1 MEILSQQDL
10 EKKMIDDCKV
20 QLKASKNKT
29 EQEWLKNFIITFEE
43 PNHVVEKETVPE
55 VNKVVEEKFVKKV
68 EVKKK
73 EPFVFKTERSRVD
86 YSRYVHWCNPF
97 EPINK
102 GKLGT
107 TQGWR
112 IEKPVKQYY

>member
-1 MEILSQQDL
+1 MLD
-10 EKKMIDDCKV
+10 KCKA
-20 QLKASKNKT
+20 QLKVLINKEEREELQRFINLFKEPKNVVAK
-29 EQEWLKNFIITFEE
+29 EII
-43 PNHVVEKETVPE
+43 PET
-55 VNKVVEEKFVKKV
+55 NKVVEEQFIKKV

-86 YSRYVHWCNPF
+86 YSRYVYWCNPF

>member
-1 MEILSQQDL
+1 MQIERML
-10 EKKMIDDCKV
+10 KKV
-20 QLKASKNKT
+20 QEPKNVVAK
-29 EQEWLKNFIITFEE
+29 EII
-43 PNHVVEKETVPE
+43 PET
-55 VNKVVEEKFVKKV
+55 NKVVEEQFIKKV

-86 YSRYVHWCNPF
+86 YSRYVYWCNPF

>member
-1 MEILSQQDL
+1 MLD
-10 EKKMIDDCKV
+10 KCKA
-20 QLKASKNKT
+20 QLKVLKNK
-29 EQEWLKNFIITFEE
+29 EEREELQRFINLFEE
-43 PNHVVEKETVPE
+43 PKNVVAKEITPE
-55 VNKVVEEKFVKKV
+55 TNKVVEEQFIKKV

-86 YSRYVHWCNPF
+86 YSRYVYWCNPF

-112 IEKPVKQYY
+112 IEKPEKQFY

>member
-1 MEILSQQDL
+1 M
-10 EKKMIDDCKV
+10 
-20 QLKASKNKT
+20 
-29 EQEWLKNFIITFEE
+29 EE
-43 PNHVVEKETVPE
+43 PKNVVAKEIIPE
-55 VNKVVEEKFVKKV
+55 TNKVVEEQFIKKV

-86 YSRYVHWCNPF
+86 YSRYVYWCNPF
-97 EPINK
+97 EPINR

>member
-1 MEILSQQDL
+1 M
-10 EKKMIDDCKV
+10 
-20 QLKASKNKT
+20 
-29 EQEWLKNFIITFEE
+29 
-43 PNHVVEKETVPE
+43 
-55 VNKVVEEKFVKKV
+55 
-68 EVKKK
+68 KKK
-73 EPFVFKTERSRVD
+73 EPFVFKTERPRVD
-86 YSRYVHWCNPF
+86 YGRYVYWCDPF